1 MDDATVRL
9 MLEIKEQGMG
19 AITEVNAEMGRLREA
34 LNKYREAEAAGLGVD
49 RATHEAIGNLM
60 DSAVL
65 AGVGFKELSNEVTD
79 ARQALTHYSE
89 AVAAGMSEDA
99 AQAAVLADLAIQY
112 QEVAD
117 TADEAAGAE
126 DAAGASSAS
135 SGLGALGA
143 AGGFLTM
150 AGTIGLVIVGVQLL
164 LPPLLLVVSALA
176 VLTSFAVAGAGMLA
190 LLGGIAVAIGGLGA
204 GTLALGAVGLGTGNF
219 DKAIAPMKEALVD
232 LENQARPLT
241 REILAWAVQGVP
253 AVAKLGSSMMTWF
266 GHELPGI
273 LKDLGGLFRSLLP
286 TIDQFGQ
293 FLGAMFD
300 RNKGKIAPLLGEFIQ
315 FGVQGVEWLL
325 TQLEDLSN
333 WFIQR
338 LPTYGPVVKSILG
351 GAGKVVLDLVDAFGK
366 FADYVVKNWPTWT
379 KEISDAWNK
388 KGSNGKSLGQ
398 NLQDT
403 ANTDLPQ
410 LKQSFEDIMKQAPIW
425 LPVIVNL
432 AIAFTDLA
440 TGILKAVDAGEKLI
454 GLIQKN
460 PWLTGPLGFALPGA
474 VSGSTNLNT
483 TAGSAGDTRGHKN
496 PNTSKK
502 TTLNINLT
510 VAPNSTTRLI
520 TQV

>member
-1 MDDATVRL
+1 MDDATVQIL
-9 MLEIKEQGMG
+9 LQIKEQGQ
-19 AITEVNAEMGRLREA
+19 AAFEEA
-34 LNKYREAEAAGLGVD
+34 SAGLNRVRDALDHYREAQAAGATIDDATKRALGDLMD
-49 RATHEAIGNLM
+49 RAMLTGASF
-60 DSAVL
+60 D
-65 AGVGFKELSNEVTD
+65 ELKSQVTD

-89 AVAAGMSEDA
+89 AVAAGMPEDA

-126 DAAGASSAS
+126 DAAGASSGAAAS
-135 SGLGALGA
+135 GALGA
-143 AGGFLTM
+143 AGAFLGM
-150 AGTIGLVIVGVQLL
+150 AAMIGLVIVGVQLL

-253 AVAKLGSSMMTWF
+253 AVEKLGSSIMAWF
-266 GHELPGI
+266 GQRLPGI
-273 LKDLGGLFRSLLP
+273 LQQISGLLKNLTPDFEA
-286 TIDQFGQ
+286 FGQ

-300 RNKGKIAPLLGEFIQ
+300 RNAGKIAPMAEDFIRLGMSISE
-315 FGVQGVEWLL
+315 GLL
-325 TQLEDLSN
+325 TDLEQLSN

-338 LPTYGPVVKSILG
+338 LPTYGPIVNSIMGEG
-351 GAGKVVLDLVDAFGK
+351 GIMDKAVTGLVTAFGH
-366 FADYVVKNWPTWT
+366 FADFVVSQWPTWM
-379 KEISDAWNK
+379 KELSDAWNK
-388 KGSNGKSLGQ
+388 PGSNGKSLGQ

-460 PWLTGPLGFALPGA
+460 PWLTGPLGFVTSSSNTSPG
-474 VSGSTNLNT
+474 S
-483 TAGSAGDTRGHKN
+483 SAAQQAHN
-496 PNTSKK
+496 PNKSTSKK

-510 VAPNSTTRLI
+510 VASNSTTRLI